1 MTTVAM
7 TLNGAPITADVEPR
21 THLGDFLRDSR
32 RLSGTHL
39 GCEHGVCGA
48 CTVLL
53 NGAPARS
60 CITLAVACDGM
71 EVTTIEGFD
80 RDDVMSEL
88 REAFTREHGLQCGFC
103 TPGMLIAARDIVLR
117 LPTADERKIREELSG
132 NLCRC
137 TGYVG
142 IVNAVASV
150 LGKSNQRGAQSA
162 SEPPPHVAAPV
173 LPTFAPVGSPAKSVH
188 PASAPTTDKATAPAT
203 ARDESP
209 RQGWTRFEQS
219 LVIRQSRARVW
230 ELFGDIPRVA
240 ACLPGAQV
248 LSYDDGVAKGRM
260 ITKLGPIAASFA
272 GSAVIARDA
281 ANWSGTIVGAG
292 SDSGSGSRTKGEIA
306 YRLESHDQDAATR
319 VEVVVLYNLQGA
331 LAQFSRSGLAQE
343 FARHLVDQFAANIGA
358 QFGGNGVM
366 PPGAAGSSLNV
377 GRLMWSVAKGWF
389 RRVFRRSD

>member
-1 MTTVAM
+1 MTTVAF
-7 TLNGAPITADVEPR
+7 TLNGKPITADVQPR
-21 THLGDFLRDSR
+21 THLGDFLRDIQ

-60 CITLAVACDGM
+60 CITLAVACDGL

-80 RDDVMSEL
+80 DDAVMGDL

-117 LPTADERKIREELSG
+117 LPGVNERKIREELSG

-150 LGKSNQRGAQSA
+150 VDKHSQTA
-162 SEPPPHVAAPV
+162 SVRPAPAVQIQPDQMPPMA
-173 LPTFAPVGSPAKSVH
+173 TFAPAER
-188 PASAPTTDKATAPAT
+188 AATALKADTPPLAENAGQPAMQAGKST
-203 ARDESP
+203 
-209 RQGWTRFEQS
+209 QGWTRFEES
-219 LVIRQSRARVW
+219 FVIAQPRAHVW

-240 ACLPGAQV
+240 GCLPGAQV
-248 LSYDDGVAKGRM
+248 LSHDGRTVKGRM
-260 ITKLGPIAASFA
+260 TTKLGPISASFA
-272 GSAVIARDA
+272 GSAVIERDP
-281 ANWSGTIVGAG
+281 ANWSGTIIGAG
-292 SDSGSGSRTKGEIA
+292 SDGGSGSRTKGEIT
-306 YRLESHDQDAATR
+306 YRLESIDQDTATR
-319 VEVVVLYNLQGA
+319 VDVTVLYSLQGA

-343 FARHLVDQFAANIGA
+343 FARHLVGQFASNIRS
-358 QFGGNGVM
+358 QFGASETAQN
-366 PPGAAGSSLNV
+366 PQASSLV
-377 GRLMWSVAKGWF
+377 VSKVLWSMAKDWI
-389 RRVFRRSD
+389 RRIFVRSS

>member
-1 MTTVAM
+1 M
-7 TLNGAPITADVEPR
+7 GE
-21 THLGDFLRDSR
+21 LRD
-32 RLSGTHL
+32 
-39 GCEHGVCGA
+39 
-48 CTVLL
+48 
-53 NGAPARS
+53 
-60 CITLAVACDGM
+60 
-71 EVTTIEGFD
+71 
-80 RDDVMSEL
+80 
-88 REAFTREHGLQCGFC
+88 AFTREHALQCGFC

-117 LPTADERKIREELSG
+117 LPDADERRIREEMSG

-150 LGKSNQRGAQSA
+150 LGKQQPARRSVRFGAATPYRRTGPANIRACRLA
-162 SEPPPHVAAPV
+162 SHKRSTAAPPMV
-173 LPTFAPVGSPAKSVH
+173 
-188 PASAPTTDKATAPAT
+188 DKTVAPAT
-203 ARDESP
+203 ARDERP

-219 LVIRQSRARVW
+219 FVIRQSRARVW

-281 ANWSGTIVGAG
+281 ATWSGTIVGAG

-358 QFGGNGVM
+358 QFGGNGVI
-366 PPGAAGSSLNV
+366 PSEAAGSSLNV

-389 RRVFRRSD
+389 RRVFSRSG

>member
-1 MTTVAM
+1 
-7 TLNGAPITADVEPR
+7 
-21 THLGDFLRDSR
+21 
-32 RLSGTHL
+32 
-39 GCEHGVCGA
+39 
-48 CTVLL
+48 
-53 NGAPARS
+53 
-60 CITLAVACDGM
+60 
-71 EVTTIEGFD
+71 
-80 RDDVMSEL
+80 
-88 REAFTREHGLQCGFC
+88 
-103 TPGMLIAARDIVLR
+103 MLIAARDIVLR

-219 LVIRQSRARVW
+219 FVIRQSRARVW

>member
-7 TLNGAPITADVEPR
+7 TLNGVPITADVEPR

-71 EVTTIEGFD
+71 DVTTIEGFD
-80 RDDVMSEL
+80 RDDIMGEL

-117 LPTADERKIREELSG
+117 LPTADERRIREELSG

-150 LGKSNQRGAQSA
+150 LGNSSRRGIQSA

-173 LPTFAPVGSPAKSVH
+173 LPTFAPV
-188 PASAPTTDKATAPAT
+188 ASQAQTAGKTVAPAT
-203 ARDESP
+203 ARDESS

-219 LVIRQSRARVW
+219 FVIRQSRARVW

-248 LSYDDGVAKGRM
+248 LSYEDGIAKGRM

-272 GSAVIARDA
+272 GSAVITRDV

-306 YRLESHDQDAATR
+306 YRLESHEQDAATR
-319 VEVVVLYNLQGA
+319 VDVVVLYSLQGA

-366 PPGAAGSSLNV
+366 PTEAAGPSLNV
-377 GRLMWSVAKGWF
+377 GRLMCSVAKGWF
-389 RRVFRRSD
+389 KRLFSRSD

>member
-32 RLSGTHL
+32 RLAGTHL

-71 EVTTIEGFD
+71 DVTTIEGFD
-80 RDDVMSEL
+80 HDDVMGEL

-103 TPGMLIAARDIVLR
+103 TPGMLITARDIVLR
-117 LPTADERKIREELSG
+117 LPTADERRIREELSG

-142 IVNAVASV
+142 IVNAIASV
-150 LGKSNQRGAQSA
+150 LGKSTQRGTRSA
-162 SEPPPHVAAPV
+162 SEPPPRIAAPA
-173 LPTFAPVGSPAKSVH
+173 LSTFAPVASPAKTVH
-188 PASAPTTDKATAPAT
+188 PPSPPTADKTVAPAA
-203 ARDESP
+203 ARDERL

-219 LVIRQSRARVW
+219 FVIRQSRARVW

-272 GSAVIARDA
+272 GSAVITRDA
-281 ANWSGTIVGAG
+281 ASWSGTIVGAG

-306 YRLESHDQDAATR
+306 YRLESRDQDSATR

-366 PPGAAGSSLNV
+366 SPDAAGSSLNV

-389 RRVFRRSD
+389 RRVFGRSD